1 MMKTQS
7 SHESLDFTERSAY
20 IRGEATMA
28 VVSIGTFDDVDA
40 KLAAA
45 IGSCGLEVV
54 HVHEVDR
61 LLRQRAVGPDF
72 RCRVYEVWSPALA
85 SELIEFDADL
95 AHTLA
100 CRNTLHDQ
108 GGVTTVVT
116 PLPRVLM
123 TEFSHATQVGR
134 ISRRLEEKL
143 QQLMR
148 ALC

>member
-1 MMKTQS
+1 MKTQS
-7 SHESLDFTERSAY
+7 THEGLDFTQRSAY

-28 VVSIGTFDDVDA
+28 VVSIGTFDEVDA
-40 KLAAA
+40 KLTAA
-45 IGSCGLEVV
+45 IGSCGLEIV
-54 HVHEVDR
+54 HIHEVDH

-85 SELIEFDADL
+85 GELIDFDADL
-95 AHTLA
+95 AHALP
-100 CRNTLHDQ
+100 CRITLHDQ

-123 TEFSHATQVGR
+123 TEFSHATQVGQ

-143 QQLMR
+143 QKLMR